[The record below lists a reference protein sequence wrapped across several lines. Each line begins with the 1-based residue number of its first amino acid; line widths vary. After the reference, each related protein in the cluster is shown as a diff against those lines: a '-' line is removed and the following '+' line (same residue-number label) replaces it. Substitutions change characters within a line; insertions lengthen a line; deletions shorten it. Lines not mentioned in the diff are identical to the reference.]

1 MSIASGIAAQL
12 GVAPESTF
20 GTFVAPT
27 RFYEFASEDLR
38 KTKAVAQG
46 QGLAAGRAAAL
57 ATRRTVTGTAVEGS
71 VSMEVTN
78 TKFGLI
84 LAHIFGGTPT
94 VVQQAATTAYLQT
107 HTFADNFGKSLSV
120 QVGVPDLTGTVRPYS
135 FLGCKI
141 ASAEFSCALGE
152 NLTVNLGIDGR
163 DVTEAQALATASYP
177 TANRPF
183 NFGQMSVKL
192 GTYGAETSVTGVKGA
207 SATIERP
214 MNTERQYAGSG
225 LLKAEQIWNDLVAVT
240 GSLDTEFVTK
250 GDFAD
255 KFAADT
261 QTSMVLEWVGPVIAS
276 TYYETFRLKFP
287 AVYFDE
293 GAPTVGGPDV
303 VAPAVSFTALS
314 DGTNAPVIA
323 EYISTDTAI

>member
-1 MSIASGIAAQL
+1 MAIGSGIAAQL
-12 GVAPESTF
+12 GVAPETTF
-20 GTFVAPT
+20 GTYVAPT
-27 RFYEFASEDLR
+27 RFYEFATEDLR
-38 KTKAVAQG
+38 KTKNIAQG
-46 QGLAAGRAAAL
+46 QGLAAGRATPL

-71 VSMEVTN
+71 VAMEVTN

-84 LAHIFGGTPT
+84 LAHLFGGTPT
-94 VVQQAATTAYLQT
+94 VTQQGATTAYMQS
-107 HTFADNFGKSLSV
+107 HTVGDNFGKSLSI
-120 QVGVPDLTGTVRPYS
+120 QVGVPGTNGTVNPYS

-183 NFGQMSVKL
+183 NFGQMTVKL
-192 GTYGAETSVTGVKGA
+192 GTYGSETSVTGVKGA

-214 MNTERQYAGSG
+214 MNTERQYAGSS
-225 LLKAEQIWNDLVAVT
+225 LLKAEQIWNDFLTVS
-240 GSLDTEFVTK
+240 GSLDTELVTK
-250 GDFAD
+250 GDFVD
-255 KFAADT
+255 RFTSDSV
-261 QTSMVLEWVGPVIAS
+261 TSMVLEWVGPLIAS

-293 GAPTVGGPDV
+293 GAPTVGGPDI
-303 VAPAVSFTALS
+303 VAPSVSFTALS

-323 EYISTDTAI
+323 EYISTDTTI